1 MVFVHNAET
10 LPALSLFAHAVA
22 KACRLARHI
31 HKAHAAAAKPLL
43 QQEAQFVGDDVAL
56 DE

>member
-22 KACRLARHI
+22 KARRLARHI